1 MAVDLLAA
9 ELLAQQVMA
18 TKGAEDRDESW
29 IRLSS
34 AGSCSRQIGYRIL
47 KAEGEPDTLS
57 DLVTFEIG
65 HAIHLRVQGWLV
77 DLGWVRPGMVE
88 VPLLL
93 PEAKIRGTA
102 DAITERLTKEGLPSI
117 KGGRRVVEI
126 KSIGNQPGEVMGR
139 DLAGGFDRLEKP
151 KDYHID
157 QATAYA
163 HVWNTALQDRQRQ
176 LPTIPRHMWDYAP
189 MGVGSLTGMT
199 WPEDRITH
207 LTFVYVG
214 KDSRDQDMPLKVF
227 TQKISE
233 KRTARLVGKFEAI
246 WKALDAGELPAR
258 DENPWSRYSPC
269 AWCPYRALC
278 IEGEVDH
285 GYDDEGDLVSERSEF
300 GDAVAPG
307 TWADHPHW
315 AETDE

>member
-1 MAVDLLAA
+1 MAVDPLAA

-47 KAEGEPDTLS
+47 KAEGEPDTLA

-77 DLGWVRPGMVE
+77 ALGWTKPDLVE
-88 VPLLL
+88 VPLVL
-93 PEAKIRGTA
+93 PLAKIRGTA
-102 DAITERLTKEGLPSI
+102 DTITNRLTKEGLPSI
-117 KGGRRVVEI
+117 KGTRRVVEI

-163 HVWNTALQDRQRQ
+163 HVWNTILKQRQ
-176 LPTIPRHMWDYAP
+176 EQADAAGLNLRLPVRALTGFD
-189 MGVGSLTGMT
+189 MGIMAGMT
-199 WPEDRITH
+199 WPEDAITH
-207 LTFVYVG
+207 LTFIYVG
-214 KDSRDQDMPLKVF
+214 KDSRDQDMPLKVY
-227 TQKISE
+227 TQKISD

-246 WKALDAGELPAR
+246 WTALHAGELPAR
-258 DENPWSRYSPC
+258 DENPFSRFAPC

-285 GYDDEGDLVSERSEF
+285 GYDDEGDS
-300 GDAVAPG
+300 DAVAPAS
-307 TWADHPHW
+307 WADSPDW
-315 AETDE
+315 AVADE

>member
-47 KAEGEPDTLS
+47 KAEREPDTLS

-77 DLGWVRPGMVE
+77 DLGWVRPGLVE

-93 PEAKIRGTA
+93 PAAKIRGTA
-102 DAITERLTKEGLPSI
+102 DAITERLTKDGMPSP
-117 KGGRRVVEI
+117 KGTRRVVEI

-163 HVWNTALQDRQRQ
+163 HVWNTVLEDRQAQADAAGVNLR
-176 LPTIPRHMWDYAP
+176 LAVRAASGFD
-189 MGVGSLTGMT
+189 MGQMAGMT
-199 WPEDRITH
+199 WPEDAITH
-207 LTFVYVG
+207 LTFIYVG

-258 DENPWSRYSPC
+258 DENPFSRFAPC

-285 GYDDEGDLVSERSEF
+285 GYDDDEGDL
-300 GDAVAPG
+300 DAVAPG

>member
-1 MAVDLLAA
+1 MALDPLAA

-47 KAEGEPDTLS
+47 RAEREPDTLS

-77 DLGWVRPGMVE
+77 DLGWVRPGLVE
-88 VPLLL
+88 VPLVL
-93 PEAKIRGTA
+93 PAAKIRGTA
-102 DAITERLTKEGLPSI
+102 DAITERLTKDGMPSP
-117 KGGRRVVEI
+117 KGTRRVVEI

-163 HVWNTALQDRQRQ
+163 HVWNTMLKQRQ
-176 LPTIPRHMWDYAP
+176 EQADAAGVNLRLPVRVACGFD
-189 MGVGSLTGMT
+189 MGLMAGMT
-199 WPEDRITH
+199 WPEDAITH

-246 WKALDAGELPAR
+246 WMALDAGELPAR
-258 DENPWSRYSPC
+258 DENPFSRFAPC

-285 GYDDEGDLVSERSEF
+285 GYDDEGDL
-300 GDAVAPG
+300 DAVAPG